1 MLVREGKVSV
11 EVGDGKINRKL
22 EGFYNPE
29 MKLNRDIAVWLVG
42 KLKPKKILDANA
54 ASGIRAKR
62 FLIEANAKEIVA
74 TDINSKLLNKNLKD
88 TLIEVVEKDANEV
101 MNERK
106 FDFIDI
112 DPFGSPSGFIEK
124 AVYSLNKN
132 GVLAL
137 TATDI
142 GCLSGRFVKACI
154 RKYDSRPMPCMF
166 ANELGIR
173 ILIQKAI
180 TVAKEQGKNLKPIFC
195 HAGKHYYRVYLKN
208 TKAAE
213 NLGFILLCRKCLNF
227 YQSKNNDGVCCNK
240 KMDYAGPLWL
250 GSLFD
255 KELVS
260 DFDLIPVLKTELNTV
275 GYYETHYL
283 AKKFSLPKVMK
294 IDSCLSKLA
303 KLNFKASKTHFSPNG
318 IKTNAKINQFKEI
331 LS

>member
-1 MLVREGKVSV
+1 MLISEGKASV
-11 EVGDGKINRKL
+11 TIEEAKLSRKVD
-22 EGFYNPE
+22 GFYNPD
-29 MKLNRDIAVWLVG
+29 MKLNRDIAVWIVN
-42 KLKPKKILDANA
+42 KLNPNSILDANA
-54 ASGIRAKR
+54 ASGIRSKR
-62 FLIEANAKEIVA
+62 FLLETNAKNITA
-74 TDINSKLLNKNLKD
+74 SDINAKLLKKNLEK
-88 TLIEVVEKDANEV
+88 TNIKILEKDSNEV
-101 MNERK
+101 MNK
-106 FDFIDI
+106 QYFDYIDI
-112 DPFGSPSGFIEK
+112 DPFGSPVPFLESAIR
-124 AVYSLNKN
+124 SINKE